1 MEVALIAVVVVE
13 DPLAGIWISFLIST
27 EERRWANGSG
37 LSAWNVANANPYVY

>member
-13 DPLAGIWISFLIST
+13 DPWQEMDRLSDLD
-27 EERRWANGSG
+27 RRKEVSNGRG